1 MYKVLIVDDETIV
14 RKGIISEVDWG
25 ALDCA
30 VVGEAANGLEG
41 IEAFERF
48 DPDIIISDIRMPKMD
63 GIEMVRQIR
72 DRGSQVAVI
81 FLTAY
86 SDFTYAQN
94 AIKLVAADYLLKPF
108 EDGELEASIER
119 VKEKIKAAPRQK
131 DETNEARESL
141 PLSSLSVYVR
151 DALDYVSENCA
162 RNDLAVSMVAE
173 AIGVSEGHLSRV
185 FKQET
190 GKTLASYI
198 TEYRMCEAKR
208 LLKDPRN
215 KVYEVA
221 SNVGFKDITYF
232 ATTFKK
238 HTGLT
243 PTEYQK
249 NTPKG

>member
-1 MYKVLIVDDETIV
+1 MYKVLRVDDETIV

-30 VVGEAANGLEG
+30 VVGEASNGIEG

-48 DPDIIISDIRMPKMD
+48 GPDIIISDIRMPKMD

-72 DRGSQVAVI
+72 DRGSDVSVI

-119 VKEKIKAAPRQK
+119 VKEKIKASPAPR
-131 DETNEARESL
+131 DEANEAL
-141 PLSSLSVYVR
+141 TDLLSGDPSVYIRDAAQYISSNCRKNDLSV
-151 DALDYVSENCA
+151 A
-162 RNDLAVSMVAE
+162 MIAE
-173 AIGVSEGHLSRV
+173 AIGLSEGHLSRT

-190 GKTLASYI
+190 GKTLASFI
-198 TEYRMCEAKR
+198 TDYRMCEAKR

-221 SNVGFKDITYF
+221 SLVGFKDITYF